1 MPCRNLQGVFRG
13 VFMANSNSKFL
24 EIFKTTFRS
33 LQYKN
38 FRLFWFG
45 QCISLTGTWM
55 QRAAQ
60 TWLVY
65 TVTNSPMKVGIVGI
79 CQFMPMMLFSLF
91 AGVFVDRFSKK
102 KILIFTQLVFMLQ
115 AVIMTL
121 LTYTGQIQ
129 YWHILVLST
138 LFGLTQ
144 TLDMPGRQSFF
155 IDLVG
160 PENVT
165 NAISL
170 NSTIV
175 NLARIIGPAVSGIV
189 MVQRGVVFCFFV
201 NALSYIPV
209 IVGMILIKV
218 PANTKKASK
227 SIKGNVLSDIMD
239 GISYIKKSEVLS
251 ANVLI
256 MAVVCTFAMN
266 NDVIIPVFA
275 KEVLGRGADAYT
287 GLLSM
292 AGLGAFI
299 GAIIMS
305 YISKF
310 GVNKKLLLISGASTA
325 ILQILTISTKLYF
338 ICQLL
343 VLSIGFFNLVFI
355 NIANAIFQVYSSN
368 EYRGRVMS
376 VYSFLNQGS
385 TPIGNFFA
393 GGVMES
399 FGGIFGYL
407 SCGVVTI
414 LCLGVVF
421 IYKRNTLHQ
430 WSSV

>member
-1 MPCRNLQGVFRG
+1 
-13 VFMANSNSKFL
+13 
-24 EIFKTTFRS
+24 
-33 LQYKN
+33 
-38 FRLFWFG
+38 
-45 QCISLTGTWM
+45 
-55 QRAAQ
+55 
-60 TWLVY
+60 
-65 TVTNSPMKVGIVGI
+65 
-79 CQFMPMMLFSLF
+79 
-91 AGVFVDRFSKK
+91 
-102 KILIFTQLVFMLQ
+102 
-115 AVIMTL
+115 MTL
-121 LTYTGQIQ
+121 LTYTGQIK

-160 PENVT
+160 SENVT

-175 NLARIIGPAVSGIV
+175 NLARIVGPAVSGIV
-189 MVQRGVVFCFFV
+189 MVQRGIVFCFFV

-218 PANTKKASK
+218 PANTQKAGK
-227 SIKGNVLSDIMD
+227 SIKGNVVSDIVD
-239 GISYIKKSEVLS
+239 GISYIKKSEILV

-275 KEVLGRGADAYT
+275 KDVLGRGAEAYT

-299 GAIIMS
+299 GAIMMS

-310 GVNKKLLLISGASTA
+310 GVNKKLLLISGVSTG
-325 ILQILTISTKLYF
+325 ILQVLTVTTKLYL

-368 EYRGRVMS
+368 EFRGRVMS

-399 FGGIFGYL
+399 MGGVFGFL
-407 SCGVVTI
+407 SCGAIT
-414 LCLGVVF
+414 LLLLGMVYL
-421 IYKRNTLHQ
+421 YKGKAIRE
-430 WSSV
+430 WFAV

>member
-1 MPCRNLQGVFRG
+1 
-13 VFMANSNSKFL
+13 MAYSLTKISDL
-24 EIFKTTFRS
+24 FKTTFRS

-45 QCISLTGTWM
+45 QCISLTGTWV

-65 TVTNSPMKVGIVGI
+65 TVTKSPMKVGIVGI
-79 CQFMPMMLFSLF
+79 CQFMPMLLFSLF
-91 AGVFVDRFSKK
+91 AGVYVDRFPKK
-102 KILIFTQLVFMLQ
+102 KIIIFTQVMFMLQ
-115 AVIMTL
+115 AIAMTV
-121 LTYTGQIQ
+121 LTFSEQIQ

-138 LFGLTQ
+138 IFGLTQ
-144 TLDMPGRQSFF
+144 TLDMPARQSFF

-175 NLARIIGPAVSGIV
+175 NLARIVGPAVSGII
-189 MVQRGVVFCFFV
+189 MMKRGIVFCFFI
-201 NALSYIPV
+201 NAISYIPV
-209 IVGMILIKV
+209 IIGIYLIKV
-218 PANTKKASK
+218 DSKGKKAIHKDNSK
-227 SIKGNVLSDIMD
+227 VLNGIQD
-239 GISYIKKSEVLS
+239 GISYIRKSETLS
-251 ANVLI
+251 VTVII

-292 AGLGAFI
+292 AGLGAFA
-299 GAIIMS
+299 GAIMMS
-305 YISKF
+305 YISKN
-310 GVNKKLLLISGASTA
+310 GVNKMLLIISCTMTA
-325 ILQILTISTKLYF
+325 ILQILTITTKLYF
-338 ICQLL
+338 LCQLL
-343 VLSIGFFNLVFI
+343 VLAIGFFNLVFI
-355 NIANAIFQVYSSN
+355 NIANAIFQIYSSY

-385 TPIGNFFA
+385 TPIGNFFSGA
-393 GGVMES
+393 LMQN
-399 FGGIFGYL
+399 FGGIYGFL
-407 SCGVVTI
+407 SCGATTLVLLVI
-414 LCLGVVF
+414 LF
-421 IYKRNTLHQ
+421 TAKRNTLGS
-430 WSSV
+430 WLPNSSMK

>member
-1 MPCRNLQGVFRG
+1 MS
-13 VFMANSNSKFL
+13 NSNSKL
-24 EIFKTTFRS
+24 SDIFKTTFRS

-38 FRLFWFG
+38 FRLFLFG

-121 LTYTGQIQ
+121 LTYTGQIK

-160 PENVT
+160 SENVT

-175 NLARIIGPAVSGIV
+175 NLARIVGPAVSGIV
-189 MVQRGVVFCFFV
+189 MVQRGIVFCFFV

-218 PANTKKASK
+218 PANTQKAGK
-227 SIKGNVLSDIMD
+227 SIKGNVVSDIVD
-239 GISYIKKSEVLS
+239 GISYIKKSEILV

-275 KEVLGRGADAYT
+275 KDVLGRGAEAYT

-299 GAIIMS
+299 GAIMMS

-310 GVNKKLLLISGASTA
+310 GVNKKLLLISGVSTG
-325 ILQILTISTKLYF
+325 ILQVLTVTTKLYL

-368 EYRGRVMS
+368 EFRGRVMS

-399 FGGIFGYL
+399 MGGVFGFL
-407 SCGVVTI
+407 SCGAIT
-414 LCLGVVF
+414 LLLLGMVYL
-421 IYKRNTLHQ
+421 YKGKAIRE
-430 WSSV
+430 WFAV